1 MKQRKGSLFV
11 VSAPSGAGKTT
22 LCWKLCD
29 SLAGIRHSVSYTTR
43 SPRPGET
50 NGVHYTFVDEDE
62 FRSMITEGE
71 FVEWAEVHGNFYG
84 TSKKRIEDMTDAGSD
99 VILDIDVQG
108 ARQIKEHFPDSVLI
122 FVLPPSMEAL
132 KERLAGRKTDSED
145 VIKMRLQN
153 AIDEIKEYKNY
164 DYVIVNDSLDN
175 ALKEISSIVIAERVK
190 ISKMEHDRIK
200 ENFLKL

>member
-1 MKQRKGSLFV
+1 
-11 VSAPSGAGKTT
+11 
-22 LCWKLCD
+22 
-29 SLAGIRHSVSYTTR
+29 
-43 SPRPGET
+43 
-50 NGVHYTFVDEDE
+50 
-62 FRSMITEGE
+62 MITEGE
-71 FVEWAEVHGNFYG
+71 LVEWAEVHGNFYG
-84 TSKKRIEDMTDAGSD
+84 TSKKMIEDMTGAGFD

-153 AIDEIKEYKNY
+153 AIGEIKEYKNY
-164 DYVIVNDSLDN
+164 DYVIVNDSLDT
-175 ALKEISSIVIAERVK
+175 ALKEISSIVIAERAK
-190 ISKMEHDRIK
+190 ISKMEHERIK

>member
-1 MKQRKGSLFV
+1 V

-29 SLAGIRHSVSYTTR
+29 SLAWIKHSISYTTR

-50 NGVHYTFVDEDE
+50 NGVHYTFTDEDE

-71 FVEWAEVHGNFYG
+71 LVEWAEVHGNFYG
-84 TSKKRIEDMTDAGSD
+84 TSKKMIEDMTGAGFD

-153 AIDEIKEYKNY
+153 AIGEIKEYKNY
-164 DYVIVNDSLDN
+164 DYVIVNDSLDT
-175 ALKEISSIVIAERVK
+175 ALKEISSIVIAERAK
-190 ISKMEHDRIK
+190 ISKMEHERIK